1 MKRKTLRRRHCEAK
15 LRLKKS
21 ADEIRWGHKFR
32 RQGNSWIDQKFKSSM
47 TLRNISR
54 GSDEFAALDSGVRS
68 IAQQLGG
75 EVIVVSKGKAYLIK

>member
-1 MKRKTLRRRHCEAK
+1 MKRKTLRRKR
-15 LRLKKS
+15 S
-21 ADEIRWGHKFR
+21 VGGHKFR
-32 RQGNSWIDQKFKSSM
+32 RQGNSWVDQKFKSSM